1 MSYTPTQWATGDT
14 VTAERLNKMES
25 GIAAAAA
32 DPFIVTFT
40 PTAQDLSGTM
50 DKTSA
55 EIQTA
60 YDAGK
65 SIVFRVILGEDYFVD
80 IQLAFAAKF
89 PEQQYRNYVAYLFN
103 TAENLLA
110 VAETGGTNNPDNYTY
125 NTTIYPLTPMS

>member
-1 MSYTPTQWATGDT
+1 MSYTPTNWQTGDT
-14 VTAERLNKMES
+14 VTAALLNKMEQ
-25 GIAAAAA
+25 GIELANN
-32 DPFIVTFT
+32 PFIVHLT

-60 YDAGK
+60 YEAGK

-103 TAENLLA
+103 TAENILA
-110 VAETGGTNNPDNYTY
+110 VAETSGTNNPDNYTY
-125 NTTIYPLTPMS
+125 NTTIYPLTPAS

>member
-1 MSYTPTQWATGDT
+1 MSYTPTNWQTGDT
-14 VTAERLNKMES
+14 VTAERLNKMEG
-25 GIAAAAA
+25 GIQTAVN
-32 DPFIVTFT
+32 PFIVTLT

-80 IQLAFAAKF
+80 IQLAFAVKF

-110 VAETGGTNNPDNYTY
+110 VAETGGTNSPDNYTY
-125 NTTIYPLTPMS
+125 STTIYPLTPMS